1 MKQRKITIIRPF
13 QTTSIFGAT
22 MLNYT
27 LLDEKFKQSQTKTNI
42 SQPNTVSKRGEHPV
56 MLDDDEP
63 TCWPLGLGRIM
74 CMRSF

>member
-1 MKQRKITIIRPF
+1 
-13 QTTSIFGAT
+13 

-27 LLDEKFKQSQTKTNI
+27 LLDENFEQSQTETNI